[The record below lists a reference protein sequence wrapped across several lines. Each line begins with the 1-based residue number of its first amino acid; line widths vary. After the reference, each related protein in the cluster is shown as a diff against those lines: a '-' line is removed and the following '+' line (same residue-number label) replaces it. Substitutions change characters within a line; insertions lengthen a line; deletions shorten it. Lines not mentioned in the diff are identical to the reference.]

1 MTAGRRRTRSAAIAG
16 IRSIRPSAKR
26 CSSATKVCHPLI
38 WLGCVDPAMST
49 EELRA
54 LDPVRNAVEE
64 YVEELD
70 AVFGRLGL
78 TVEESAFTASDIYR
92 EAKRSSMVHSGGI
105 DVQQPVHPK
114 LRSLFSRDGRVMNV
128 K

>member
-1 MTAGRRRTRSAAIAG
+1 
-16 IRSIRPSAKR
+16 
-26 CSSATKVCHPLI
+26 
-38 WLGCVDPAMST
+38 MST

-92 EAKRSSMVHSGGI
+92 EAKRSSMVHSDGI

-128 K
+128 KAIGWVLRKHRGRRTSAGLAIELARTQQGKAEHLYIISKQMQ